1 MKTKAWTKRQIKQH
15 IEAGKRLE
23 LIKDE
28 FAQFLAQQNH
38 GAKTALTEYEC
49 VQFVKKL
56 YKKHGLIND
65 TPKESCI
72 VAFNQNTNQVHYF
85 ASPTNHLPLT
95 TNTLVLLD
103 IWARLNEAGA
113 PYADAT
119 FMFYVRSKTK
129 NQKAKKEFQQI
140 QKTWEVL
147 VKAQDKAIEYIR
159 KEIKKG
165 GMPRGLDIDRV
176 AHDHLGNAGLGRGIK
191 HTIGHSLGFNSPHGT
206 LPGINWKEYRP
217 IMKNMGYTIEPG
229 IYLETFGLRTEIDFY
244 VDEANNVIITTPLQ
258 RDIEIIE

>member
-1 MKTKAWTKRQIKQH
+1 MKNVWTKRQIEQH
-15 IEAGKRLE
+15 IEAGKRLG

-28 FAQFLAQQNH
+28 FAQFLKKENH
-38 GAKTALTEYEC
+38 GAKPALTEYEC
-49 VQFVKKL
+49 LQFIKKL
-56 YKKHGLIND
+56 YKKHELVND

-72 VAFNQNTNQVHYF
+72 VAFGENTREVHHF
-85 ASPTNHLPLT
+85 ASKAKSQKLAANSLI
-95 TNTLVLLD
+95 LLD
-103 IWARLNEAGA
+103 IWARSNEVGA

-119 FMFYVRSKTK
+119 FMFYVKSKIK
-129 NQKAKKEFQQI
+129 DQKVKKEFQQI

-147 VKAQDKAIEYIR
+147 AQARDGAIEYIR
-159 KEIKKG
+159 KEVKKG
-165 GMPRGLDIDRV
+165 NMPRGLDIDRI

-191 HTIGHSLGFNSPHGT
+191 HTIGHSLGLNSPHG
-206 LPGINWKEYRP
+206 LLAGINWKEYRP
-217 IMKNMGYTIEPG
+217 IMKNIGYTIEPG